1 MTVNTEVRR
10 YPFGE
15 PVRLDM
21 DPLFARLRREEP
33 VCRVELPYGG
43 QGWLVTRYDDVRTVL
58 ADPRFSRA
66 VTVDREDIPL
76 TGLTA
81 SVCASGMGRPTGGGV
96 DRLAAGVGERWPPQ
110 APTGPACS

>member
-21 DPLFARLRREEP
+21 DPLFTKLRREEP

-43 QGWLVTRYDDVRTVL
+43 EG
-58 ADPRFSRA
+58 
-66 VTVDREDIPL
+66 
-76 TGLTA
+76 
-81 SVCASGMGRPTGGGV
+81 
-96 DRLAAGVGERWPPQ
+96 
-110 APTGPACS
+110 